1 MILQC
6 NGTSI
11 GLDDGKG
18 DISFV
23 SHAHADHTNGV
34 KSKEELIST
43 EETIALGELKGKIK
57 SLKNVKL
64 LEAGH
69 MLGSRQLLVEND
81 GKSTVYTGDIRLTD
95 SILFKGAEIPQAEEV
110 IIEATYGDPS
120 FEFPSN
126 EEVYSSIKE
135 WVKENSDKNLLIGGY
150 EMGKS
155 QELIA
160 ILNQYCSV
168 VPVVNE
174 RIARLAEIYN
184 KFGKKLDF
192 IKLGTDEA
200 EEEMKGPFV
209 AVVPPKHAKRYF
221 AKRMEDAFERKTLC
235 AFASGWTL
243 KYQYNADIG
252 FTLSDHA
259 DFHDLKKYIEESGAK
274 KVSFFCGTAKYLE
287 KEFKNLL

>member
-23 SHAHADHTNGV
+23 SHAHADHLNGV
-34 KSKEELIST
+34 KSKEEILSS
-43 EETIALGELKGKIK
+43 EETIELGGLKGKIK
-57 SLKNVKL
+57 SLENVKL

-81 GKSTVYTGDIRLTD
+81 GKTTVYTGDLRLED
-95 SILFKGAEIPQAEEV
+95 SILFKGAEIPQADEV

-120 FEFPSN
+120 FEFPLN
-126 EEVYSSIKE
+126 EEVYSQIKN

-160 ILNQYCSV
+160 ILNKYCSV
-168 VPVVNE
+168 FPIVNE
-174 RIARLAEIYN
+174 RIAGLGEIYN
-184 KFGKKLDF
+184 KFGKKLEF
-192 IKLGTDEA
+192 IKVGTEEA

-221 AKRMEDAFERKTLC
+221 AKRIGDAFERKTLC

-243 KYQYNADIG
+243 KYQYDVDAG
-252 FTLSDHA
+252 FPLSDHA
-259 DFHDLKKYIEESGAK
+259 SFSDLKKYIQESGAK
-274 KVSFFCGTAKYLE
+274 KVSFFCGTTEFLK
-287 KEFKNLL
+287 KDFKNLL